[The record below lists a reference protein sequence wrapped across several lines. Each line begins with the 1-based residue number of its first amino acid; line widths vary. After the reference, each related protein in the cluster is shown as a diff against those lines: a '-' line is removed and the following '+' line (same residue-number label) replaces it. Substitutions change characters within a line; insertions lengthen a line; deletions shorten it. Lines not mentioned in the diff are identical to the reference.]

1 MLQYYGLD
9 WIGTLLGLASIYF
22 MGRHERT
29 AFVLRI
35 AASVFWAAFGVVAR
49 TPAGVL
55 ANVMAIVLC
64 FWGIRRRRP
73 V

>member
-22 MGRHERT
+22 MGRHERA

-64 FWGIRRRRP
+64 FWGIRRRRH